1 MVVAT
6 TNLISIAKNQLTAI
20 ETTAIDFQHDHA
32 AVGVRWGRLVSTP
45 AHEALVQLTKH
56 FSTLFLF
63 FRISYFLTLPLSPS
77 AIFIFYYLF
86 AFSSFLGEECRKMPV
101 RQIYITTTHAKCCGG
116 SSSSRWWSS
125 YKMCNF
131 FFCFFFLMTPAAMGK
146 STCTHTHRLCHYCT
160 PWLFFFSFLL
170 RDPLFLPSFA
180 RRLVYTFV
188 RSSLPNENRPPP
200 AWFFLLFFSVPDTKR
215 TKRITSKKKPHRRLL
230 STALSH
236 FCNGRLSK
244 TWPRNRN

>member
-6 TNLISIAKNQLTAI
+6 TNMISIAKNQLTAI

-101 RQIYITTTHAKCCGG
+101 RQIYNHHA
-116 SSSSRWWSS
+116 R
-125 YKMCNF
+125 KMLWREQQQPVVVVLQNVQLF
-131 FFCFFFLMTPAAMGK
+131 F
-146 STCTHTHRLCHYCT
+146 
-160 PWLFFFSFLL
+160 LFFFNDSRGYGKVNVHTHTQVMSLLHAVTFFPFLL

-230 STALSH
+230 STSLSH

-244 TWPRNRN
+244 TWPRNQN